1 MDTTGGAVCHR
12 EEVAVVAAVA
22 LAIRTLAALSFPA
35 AAATQTEGTTTEGEC
50 LTEGTTTR

>member
-1 MDTTGGAVCHR
+1 MDITGGAVCHR

-22 LAIRTLAALSFPA
+22 LAIRTLAALSVPA

>member
-1 MDTTGGAVCHR
+1 MDITGGAVCRR
-12 EEVAVVAAVA
+12 EEAAAAAVVA

-35 AAATQTEGTTTEGEC
+35 AVATQTEGTTTEGEC